1 MYLPAELDVEVSDK
15 DLATI
20 ARDHLTDWE
29 ALRPF
34 LELSRS
40 KAKEILKS
48 FSNNYG
54 KQKLECL
61 EEWKEMKGHEATYY
75 ALINAAE
82 DARLQSL
89 ADNVK
94 KMLKK

>member
-1 MYLPAELDVEVSDK
+1 MKVSRR

-40 KAKEILKS
+40 KAKEILQS

-54 KQKLECL
+54 KQKRECL
-61 EEWKEMKGHEATYY
+61 EEWKQMKGVAATYY

-89 ADNVK
+89 ADNMK